1 MQMRLGPALLA
12 AAIAAGGWLGVAC
25 EQPPPAGP
33 VATYRA
39 FYQAVAQ
46 KQPDRWVALLTP
58 EARAAFVHAGRRL
71 AAAAEHEGDPLDFF
85 MQHASQA
92 VVVQPLRQV
101 EVVERGGGRAR
112 LRVVAGECSGE
123 QPIDGGKCSVS
134 EVQLRRNDGAWRIAV
149 ELPDG
154 LAAPGAQQPPQ
165 PAAPGATAA
174 PAEAEEPAAAAERD
188 QQRSEAV
195 EE

>member
-1 MQMRLGPALLA
+1 MHMRLGPVLLA
-12 AAIAAGGWLGVAC
+12 TAMAAGAWLGTAC
-25 EQPPPAGP
+25 EQAPPADP

-39 FYQAVAQ
+39 FYAAVAH

-58 EARAAFVHAGRRL
+58 EARQAFVRVGRRL

-101 EVVERGGGRAR
+101 EVVERSGDRAR
-112 LRVVAGECSGE
+112 LRVVAGECAGE
-123 QPIDGGKCSVS
+123 QPVDGGGCSVS
-134 EVQLRRNDGAWRIAV
+134 EVRLLRIDGAWLIAV
-149 ELPDG
+149 ELPAG
-154 LAAPGAQQPPQ
+154 LADPDAQQPPQ
-165 PAAPGATAA
+165 PAE
-174 PAEAEEPAAAAERD
+174 AEQPEEPAAAAERD
-188 QQRSEAV
+188 QQQSEAV